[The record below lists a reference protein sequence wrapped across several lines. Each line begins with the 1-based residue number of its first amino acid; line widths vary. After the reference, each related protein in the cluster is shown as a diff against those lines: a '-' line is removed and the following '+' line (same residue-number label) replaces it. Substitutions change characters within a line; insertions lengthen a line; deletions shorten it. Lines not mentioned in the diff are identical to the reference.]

1 MLTYHLSIKTKV
13 ENEATELNDYL
24 YPHEILINSSFKL
37 TSKITNTGDKKFPGG
52 KIKRIKVSFFPGGEY
67 LYWPLDPPLE
77 IPEILQEASATRSR
91 SLNLLS
97 QPGIFHILFQISL
110 DKEGEIL
117 YFEDPSKKGRSRE
130 YKSRLY
136 VAVHRRQV
144 EIVAL
149 LHQILSNLKKE

>member
-1 MLTYHLSIKTKV
+1 MPTYHLLIKTKV

-24 YPHEILINSSFKL
+24 YPYEILINSSFKL
-37 TSKITNTGDKKFPGG
+37 TSKITNIGDEKFPGG
-52 KIKRIKVSFFPGGEY
+52 KIERIKVSFFPGGEY
-67 LYWPLDPPLE
+67 LYWPFDPPLE
-77 IPEILQEASATRSR
+77 IPEILQEASVTQSR

-130 YKSRLY
+130 YRSRLY
-136 VAVHRRQV
+136 VTVHKRQV
-144 EIVAL
+144 ETVAL